1 MFDEKDLQQIR
12 EHGLSPEQAETQL
25 ENFRRG
31 FPFLNVVRAASP
43 GDGVLVV
50 GAAEADAAVE
60 RYEKESAGLGVVKF
74 VPASGAATRMFK
86 ELFEFVNDGKRG
98 KGIDTPLEN
107 IGKFAFWPELR
118 AVLPAGADDRA
129 IVNAIVGDGLNYGRK
144 PKGLVTFH
152 AYPEGARKAVEE
164 HLVEG
169 AAYAAAGGVVRI
181 HFTVSPEH
189 VAGFEEPLAAKVP
202 LYEKRFGVRYEIS
215 FSVQKPSTDTLAVN
229 PDNTPFR
236 QDDGTPLFRPAGHG
250 ALIENLN
257 EIDADLI
264 FIKNIDNV
272 TTDARRGDTVR
283 YKKVLAGV
291 LLDLQGRAFEYLKA
305 LEVGGAEL
313 EPIAEFIEK
322 QLCVKLPRRVRFG
335 AAARRVGPSDPR
347 LRHGPQRG
355 RAGRRPVLGRE
366 PRRYG
371 VASDRRV
378 EPDRA
383 RRPAA
388 DAVGH
393 ALQSGGPRLRRAR
406 FEGMQVRSAPVH
418 RSRDGIHLVEIL
430 RRPRSAR
437 AGASGSLER
446 CDGEVEHGL
455 RRRSRHDIL
464 SGEGGAGSSAPP
476 APIGLRFCGCLSP
489 VLSGPAGECVC
500 ISRPARIVS
509 RRSRTA
515 LIADAGPVCRVE
527 ETLRESGSRGDG
539 LYRQRVSAL
548 ADLSVAERNL
558 FGDQFRGMS
567 RACGGRHCGAAG
579 LRLYICSICAGNL
592 SK

>member
-12 EHGLSPEQAETQL
+12 EHGLTPEQAETQL

-98 KGIDTPLEN
+98 KGIDTLLEN

-189 VAGFEEPLAAKVP
+189 VAGFEELLAAKVP
-202 LYEKRFGVRYEIS
+202 FYEKRFGVRYEIS

-236 QDDGTPLFRPAGHG
+236 QDDGTLLFRPAGHG

-322 QLCVKLPRRVRFG
+322 QLCVKLPAEYDSALLRAVLDRPIRVCGMVRNEGEPGGGPFW
-335 AAARRVGPSDPR
+335 VGN
-347 LRHGPQRG
+347 
-355 RAGRRPVLGRE
+355 
-366 PRRYG
+366 
-371 VASDRRV
+371 
-378 EPDRA
+378 PDGTESLQIA
-383 RRPAA
+383 ESSQIAPAA

-406 FEGMQVRSAPVH
+406 FEGVQVRSAPVH

-430 RRPRSAR
+430 RRPRSAC
-437 AGASGSLER
+437 AGASGTLER

-515 LIADAGPVCRVE
+515 LIADAGPVCRV
-527 ETLRESGSRGDG
+527 R
-539 LYRQRVSAL
+539 
-548 ADLSVAERNL
+548 RNTP
-558 FGDQFRGMS
+558 
-567 RACGGRHCGAAG
+567 
-579 LRLYICSICAGNL
+579 
-592 SK
+592 